1 MKKQVPLPFCDG
13 FLRVRST
20 TNKETKMLLTCKIA
34 HYIIPLRGGGRRNE
48 AALGGGDKKHF
59 VYFTRLFTARAA
71 VQCVR
76 LCILNAL
83 CMLINSRHAT

>member
-34 HYIIPLRGGGRRNE
+34 HYIIPLRGGGRRTKQLWE
-48 AALGGGDKKHF
+48 EEVTKSI
-59 VYFTRLFTARAA
+59 LFTSHDFSQPARSAMCE
-71 VQCVR
+71 VVH
-76 LCILNAL
+76 
-83 CMLINSRHAT
+83 S